1 MRQTRTF
8 EETGKIRASD
18 RKSGCSGNARISASV
33 EEMDSI
39 KLQAVRDG
47 LLGKSRLEK
56 SRRSRCMRIDRLQ
69 VPEGSMRLMSQHSKK
84 VIRATVFGFASLVVG
99 DISRSIAQEPPA
111 TGSNLTEPV
120 ARVSKNLP
128 SNTPAI
134 SNTAALSSSNA
145 ISAPHPLDPALELA
159 RQSLGLMQTHVN
171 DYTAVLVKR
180 ERIGDELG
188 DNEFMFVKIRNRKM
202 EGDKIKVPFS
212 VYLAFLKPAS
222 VKGREVIYIENANEG
237 KLVAH
242 EGGMKR
248 MLGTH
253 LLEPDGYLAMAGQKY
268 PLTDIGLENLL
279 VKLIEKGE
287 RDKQYGHC
295 HVKLEGG
302 AKVGGRE
309 CSILEV
315 VHPVQKPHYEFHKAQ
330 IFMDNEWK
338 IPVRY
343 AAFDWPEGSEG
354 ELEVIEEYTY
364 QNVKI
369 NVGLTDK
376 DFDVANGDYNFHK
389 R

>member
-1 MRQTRTF
+1 MNSHAKQLTGWFTRH
-8 EETGKIRASD
+8 GSD
-18 RKSGCSGNARISASV
+18 YSGSTQIPSSRKRV
-33 EEMDSI
+33 DSI
-39 KLQAVRDG
+39 TRLAVRDG
-47 LLGKSRLEK
+47 LFGKSHSGNGLGEIFA
-56 SRRSRCMRIDRLQ
+56 CELTACRIPKGVR
-69 VPEGSMRLMSQHSKK
+69 VLMSQQSKRF
-84 VIRATVFGFASLVVG
+84 VRATILGLASIVG
-99 DISRSIAQEPPA
+99 GGLTPSVGQETPVTNP
-111 TGSNLTEPV
+111 NLTEPV
-120 ARVSKNLP
+120 LRVSKNVPFNLP
-128 SNTPAI
+128 AG
-134 SNTAALSSSNA
+134 AATT
-145 ISAPHPLDPALELA
+145 APHPLDPALELA
-159 RQSLGLMQTHVN
+159 RQSLGLMQSHVN

-202 EGDKIKVPFS
+202 EGDQVKVPFS

-222 VKGREVIYIENANEG
+222 VKGREVIYIENAHEG

-253 LLEPDGYLAMAGQKY
+253 FLEPDGYLAMAGQKY

-279 VKLIEKGE
+279 LKLIEKGE
-287 RDKQYGHC
+287 RDKQHGHC

-315 VHPVQKPHYEFHKAQ
+315 VHPVKKPHYEFHKAQ
-330 IFMDNEWK
+330 VFMDNEWK

-343 AAFDWPEGSEG
+343 AAFGWPEGSEG

-376 DFDVANGDYNFHK
+376 DFDVANSDYNFHK

>member
-1 MRQTRTF
+1 
-8 EETGKIRASD
+8 
-18 RKSGCSGNARISASV
+18 
-33 EEMDSI
+33 
-39 KLQAVRDG
+39 
-47 LLGKSRLEK
+47 
-56 SRRSRCMRIDRLQ
+56 MRIDRLQ

-84 VIRATVFGFASLVVG
+84 VVRATVFGLASLVLG
-99 DISRSIAQEPPA
+99 DISRSIAQEPSA

-120 ARVSKNLP
+120 ARVSKNTP

-134 SNTAALSSSNA
+134 LGTNG

-330 IFMDNEWK
+330 VFMDNEWK

-343 AAFDWPEGSEG
+343 AAFGWPEGSDS

>member
-1 MRQTRTF
+1 
-8 EETGKIRASD
+8 
-18 RKSGCSGNARISASV
+18 
-33 EEMDSI
+33 
-39 KLQAVRDG
+39 
-47 LLGKSRLEK
+47 
-56 SRRSRCMRIDRLQ
+56 MRIDRLQ

-84 VIRATVFGFASLVVG
+84 VVRATVFGLASLVVG
-99 DISRSIAQEPPA
+99 DLSRSIAQEPPA
-111 TGSNLTEPV
+111 SGVNSTEPV

-128 SNTPAI
+128 SNTPAV
-134 SNTAALSSSNA
+134 SGNNA

-180 ERIGDELG
+180 ERIGDDLG

-330 IFMDNEWK
+330 VFMDNEWK

-343 AAFDWPEGSEG
+343 AAFGWPEGSEG